1 MSDSNY
7 ERVSIENATAEQMV
21 SFAEEQELKIPD
33 LTLGKVAA
41 WENSPE
47 KRQKQEAS
55 VVRALREIL
64 ESAGYSK
71 YIFAPAPPP
80 LESMLKADEQEGAG
94 GIVFDPTGH
103 FDAKTER
110 WVRIMVSKDTGIPS
124 DIPINLNGANI
135 RIRTDEYVWVRERFV
150 RVLVEAEADVFADP
164 DGTKMLKLKDRK
176 TANRFRV
183 SIGGLGGLCHLGPP
197 PSKLTKGD
205 RVILPASSPS
215 AA

>member
-21 SFAEEQELKIPD
+21 SFAEEQELKIPE

-71 YIFAPAPPP
+71 YIFASTPSPVEG
-80 LESMLKADEQEGAG
+80 LLKPDPEDTG
-94 GIVFDPTGH
+94 GIVFDPSGH

-176 TANRFRV
+176 TVNRFRV